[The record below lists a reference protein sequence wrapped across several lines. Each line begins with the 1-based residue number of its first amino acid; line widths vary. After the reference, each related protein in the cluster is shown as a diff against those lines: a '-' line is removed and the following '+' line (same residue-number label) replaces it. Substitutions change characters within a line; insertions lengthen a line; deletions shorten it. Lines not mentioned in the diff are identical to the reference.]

1 MKMSSG
7 IKLLLF
13 LLASSFSLLQAR
25 KDSSPLQEDVLQFKL
40 NTSSGEAGAKN
51 STHTQAPSPAAALY
65 EETSSQITT
74 TAGSRDKQSWK
85 EWARQTLSSLPASIK
100 EYLTGF
106 RGTLLGI
113 GLLLVILSNPDE
125 IQNIVPS
132 EAALHFVSNYA
143 RYFAVNAAHE
153 GGHALANYFIN
164 NKTSEI
170 YLGSSHPA
178 EGLEILP
185 HITITGLHPSKGHS
199 AGMGD
204 VFLSEEKLKKEV
216 QALTK
221 EFKNLHPDL
230 ITQDLLKHPA
240 YQQALKNA
248 YGKAQNKNF
257 KNRLQFCALATAGA
271 LGGLVINGLIKFFKG
286 ESLSSLDYVDIQQL
300 INLIPASGLDGGA
313 IAEKGFDWPEINEV
327 GDNTFVPL
335 VMAALFFKALSDLK
349 NQENHPN
356 KVGHALGLAF
366 INFVGLGFFHATG
379 S

>member
-1 MKMSSG
+1 MKMRSG
-7 IKLLLF
+7 LKLLLF
-13 LLASSFSLLQAR
+13 LIASSFSLLHAR
-25 KDSSPLQEDVLQFKL
+25 EDSSLGPENVLLVKL
-40 NTSSGEAGAKN
+40 NTSLGEVPPKD
-51 STHTQAPSPAAALY
+51 STPTQTSSLAAPLY
-65 EETSSQITT
+65 EENSSHITT
-74 TAGSRDKQSWK
+74 ASSSEGKQTWK
-85 EWARQTLSSLPASIK
+85 EWARQTLSSFPASIK
-100 EYLTGF
+100 DYLTGF

-113 GLLLVILSNPDE
+113 GLLLVILSNPNE

-132 EAALHFVSNYA
+132 EVALHFVSNYA

-185 HITITGLHPSKGHS
+185 HITLTGLHPSKGHS

-204 VFLSEEKLKKEV
+204 VFLSEEELKKEV

-271 LGGLVINGLIKFFKG
+271 LGGLVINSLIKFFKG
-286 ESLSSLDYVDIQQL
+286 ESLTSLDYVDIQQL

-313 IAEKGFDWPEINEV
+313 IAEKGFDLPEINEV

-366 INFVGLGFFHATG
+366 INFVGLGFFHTTG